1 MNLHFVSRCWW
12 GLAGLLALPLWAA
25 TPAPAKAEPQVR
37 AAGLIVLLRP
47 QASASGGAPAD
58 SGPWASGR
66 ERAQAAW
73 SHQARE
79 GRERLTRVARE
90 AGVPLQA
97 ASEAG
102 NAQLLHFEKPL
113 EGEALAV
120 AERRLRLHPDVLAV
134 VPDVRVPLA
143 QTAPVV
149 PNDPGMVEV
158 SGFTPQWHLLA
169 PEPSSPAAINMPAA
183 WALSTG
189 SADTVVAV
197 VDSGVRFDHPDLA
210 GRLLAGYDLV
220 SEVEYAND
228 GNGRD
233 PDASD
238 PGDWV
243 TTSEASGTTY
253 DGCEVSD
260 SSWHGTFIAG
270 QIGARTNNATGV
282 AGLNWAARIL
292 PVRVSGKCG
301 ALLSDLLDGLRWAAG
316 LPVTGLPANPT
327 PARIINLSFGGSQS
341 CDPVYQSTIDAVT
354 AAGALVVVAA
364 GNESGALTRPAD
376 CQRVMPVTS
385 VRKDG
390 AKADY
395 ANFGAQVALAAPG
408 GACVQIS
415 GGMCYDNPPQYL
427 VSTDNAGSTTPGANT
442 YGFKQGTS
450 FAAPL
455 ASGVASLMLAVN
467 PAITPA
473 QLIARMQAGVR
484 PHTVSS
490 QLAACGGTSAGV
502 CNCTT
507 STCGAGLLD
516 AERSVALA
524 TGPAAVIAG
533 PGTVEPGATITLDGS
548 GSAAIPGSTI
558 VAYAWQQLEGPAVA
572 LGTAQATQT
581 AVTLT
586 SQPATYVF
594 RLQVTDSEGRTG
606 EDTVQVV
613 SAWPEGG
620 GGGGSIG
627 WLWGAGLWLWA
638 LAAGRSRIAR

>member
-143 QTAPVV
+143 QVQPD
-149 PNDPGMVEV
+149 DPD
-158 SGFTPQWHLLA
+158 FAWQWHLQDA
-169 PEPSSPAAINMPAA
+169 SQYPAALNMPAA

-210 GRLLAGYDLV
+210 GRLLSGYDLV

-243 TTSEASGTTY
+243 TTAEASGTTY

-301 ALLSDLLDGLRWAAG
+301 ALLSDLLDGMRWAAG

-390 AKADY
+390 AKAEY
-395 ANFGAQVALAAPG
+395 ANFGAGVALAAPG
-408 GACVQIS
+408 GACMATNTQNQ
-415 GGMCYDNPPQYL
+415 CTQPWYL
-427 VSTDNAGSTTPGANT
+427 YSTDNAGTTTPGANT
-442 YGFKQGTS
+442 YWIKQGTS

-455 ASGVASLMLAVN
+455 AAGVASLMLAVN

-490 QLAACGGTSAGV
+490 QFAACGGTSAGV

-586 SQPATYVF
+586 GQPATYVF